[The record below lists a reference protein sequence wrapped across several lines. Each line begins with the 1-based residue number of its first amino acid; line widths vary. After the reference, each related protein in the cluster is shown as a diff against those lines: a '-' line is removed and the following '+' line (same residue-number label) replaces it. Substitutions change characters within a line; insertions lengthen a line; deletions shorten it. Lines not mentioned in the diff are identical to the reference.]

1 MERSVGIR
9 ERVNMKKNRRIGFIW
24 CIVLLIAITSLGGCS
39 NKKEKTT
46 VTLLY
51 STEFKQFKQLVED
64 TYSDI
69 ELVYERTPYL
79 SEQIRKLAKGVGPDI
94 VISSQPDFENMQE
107 YLLDLSDTQASSQYD
122 STITSKLMVDGKNYL
137 LPLPGTYYS
146 YIINETM
153 FKEAGIPLPTS
164 LKELESAL
172 STLKS
177 KGLGVGEDGI
187 NFSIESN
194 YNASLGLFF
203 VGMMVPDFLGTVE
216 GVKWLADLERKE
228 SRFTGTFEKAFTLSN
243 ALISDGVLDPNAIA
257 LKRNSILIPERMALG
272 NLAAVFGIQDG
283 KEAMVSLHL
292 YQRHEYLYYAPI
304 SGTNWYMCTSM
315 AYTTVNSQVSALS
328 HFLMIVAFGIFILI
342 LLVIAA
348 FFILHQKSER
358 RYRKQIV
365 KEKEEAEK
373 ANQAKSNFLSSM
385 SHEIRTPLNGII
397 GMTEVGKHYIDQPN
411 RMKNCMDK
419 ISLSSKHL
427 LTLINDIL
435 DMSKIESGKIEL
447 HNEVFN
453 FGTLLKSLTA
463 VFYSQGKEKG
473 IQFEV
478 FLNGIIDEYIIS
490 DELRLNQILTNMISN
505 ALKFTPQ
512 NGSVEVCVEKMNHTS
527 EKENEVWYHFVVKD
541 TGCGIAEQNL
551 QRIFEPFTQ
560 EDSGVARR
568 YGGTGLGL
576 PISKRFVELMGG
588 SIYVESKVN
597 EGSSFHVEIPVTLQK
612 QQPKEMLSLEHKEK
626 VLILNQVD
634 EVRTQLGLLLDDEGF
649 IVESAQALNDALHL
663 LNQAEKDNAGFTM
676 CLVRWDFAKDMNKVA
691 QQIKEASTT
700 SIKIIVTGFDK
711 DELEE
716 VKQQMNA
723 DDILCRPVFHKDF
736 KDLMRRLYELSSEE
750 DEICVEKAL
759 AGKHVLI
766 VEDNLLNLEIAV
778 ELLSLDDACVDIANN
793 GEEAVKKFEE
803 SKEGYYDLILMDIQ
817 MPVMDGYRA
826 TQMIRSLPRADAD
839 NILIIAMTA
848 NAFQEDINRCKAC
861 GMNSHI
867 NKPFVVEDIYECYEK
882 TRKEIKDF
890 EHSESKPDINDR

>member
-1 MERSVGIR
+1 
-9 ERVNMKKNRRIGFIW
+9 MKDEIFLQSKRKKMIFLF
-24 CIVLLIAITSLGGCS
+24 LLIILIMFLGITAFYSYQREAKRTVSKISQVYLQEMSEQMSNHFKTNLDSLYAQIQTIGNS
-39 NKKEKTT
+39 VSASELESEEHLIAFLKQVKEDN
-46 VTLLY
+46 
-51 STEFKQFKQLVED
+51 QFSHVAL
-64 TYSDI
+64 
-69 ELVYERTPYL
+69 L
-79 SEQIRKLAKGVGPDI
+79 SEQGIAYSSDGIFPAISKISGLYQLMEGNEKLLSVNETIWGNDMMLLGATIETKPFFNDKFIAIIAGIDTSVIGEKLALNKDGTASYSNIIAPDGTFI
-94 VISSQPDFENMQE
+94 IRNSNRDVALQGTNLYSILEHQSVFDEGYSLEN
-107 YLLDLSDTQASSQYD
+107 
-122 STITSKLMVDGKNYL
+122 
-137 LPLPGTYYS
+137 
-146 YIINETM
+146 
-153 FKEAGIPLPTS
+153 
-164 LKELESAL
+164 LKE
-172 STLKS
+172 
-177 KGLGVGEDGI
+177 
-187 NFSIESN
+187 N
-194 YNASLGLFF
+194 
-203 VGMMVPDFLGTVE
+203 
-216 GVKWLADLERKE
+216 
-228 SRFTGTFEKAFTLSN
+228 
-243 ALISDGVLDPNAIA
+243 
-257 LKRNSILIPERMALG
+257 
-272 NLAAVFGIQDG
+272 IQDG

-588 SIYVESKVN
+588 NIYVESKVN
-597 EGSSFHVEIPVTLQK
+597 EESGFHVEIPVTLQK

-676 CLVRWDFAKDMNKVA
+676 CLVRWNFAKDMNKVA

-736 KDLMRRLYELSSEE
+736 KDLMRRLYELPSEE
-750 DEICVEKAL
+750 DEICVEKVL